1 MMPWYTNVAAM
12 AGGGSAPPASGA
24 TWDPA
29 NKNSNVTLS
38 ANKLTATASSAA
50 TLDSAGIA
58 TIAIATG
65 QSIYAEVV
73 CNSKSGTAEPGVGL
87 ANASFTFGAGNYLGI
102 DTNSLCLFQSNSVW
116 YNNAHVFTAD
126 SFGAGDTIRV
136 SVKKL
141 DADTL
146 HVWFA
151 TNSEDWNGDPTADPA
166 TDTGGFTVS
175 ISGDVYIAYN
185 VDFAS
190 STATQFTLVQPGSFT
205 NDAPSG
211 FTEYGAAS

>member
-1 MMPWYTNVAAM
+1 MTGIPRFVAPSLIPA
-12 AGGGSAPPASGA
+12 ASAAWSE
-24 TWDPA
+24 T
-29 NKNSNVTLS
+29 NKNSNIVLS
-38 ANKLTATASSAA
+38 NSDLTATTTSGA
-50 TLDSAGIA
+50 TTDAAGIA
-58 TIAIATG
+58 TVAITTG
-65 QSIYAEVV
+65 QSIYTEIV

-87 ANASFTFGAGNYLGI
+87 ANASFTFGDGNYIGI

-185 VDFAS
+185 GDFQAPN
-190 STATQFTLVQPGSFT
+190 ATQFTLVLPGTYTFSI
-205 NDAPSG
+205 PSG
-211 FTEYGAAS
+211 YTGYGA